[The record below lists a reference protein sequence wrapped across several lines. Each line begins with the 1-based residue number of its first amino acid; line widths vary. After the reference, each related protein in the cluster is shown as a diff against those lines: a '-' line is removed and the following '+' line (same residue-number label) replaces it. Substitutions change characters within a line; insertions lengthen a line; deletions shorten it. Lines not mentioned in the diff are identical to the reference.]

1 MLLGIN
7 MHRSGSDGA
16 PRQHA
21 PGEVCLLHQTILTSR
36 SPGGRGDL
44 VPVANVWDGAR
55 VRKVRA
61 EGTRRKEGQG
71 GCGRELTG
79 DRGGGQRGRGEQ
91 QQPQGSS
98 EGRGEGTVELG
109 RNRGE
114 VHRQGRR
121 EDIDGCRAGAG
132 TVGAGFSAGG
142 GGGSCVEQRDRNAA
156 MRGTTRDGAR
166 GSRSEDQRD
175 FYSTASLLRRLVTA
189 AASSYSTP
197 RRRSVTYVSRSRSSA
212 PKAFLATAFL
222 TLGRRR
228 HVVLR
233 GYTLEQ
239 HVIRGLGKGRLCMGM
254 AHMVL
259 HLIKNPEV

>member
-1 MLLGIN
+1 MPLAPNYPDFTIAGGPGRLG
-7 MHRSGSDGA
+7 
-16 PRQHA
+16 
-21 PGEVCLLHQTILTSR
+21 PGCQRVGRRTGLTICS
-36 SPGGRGDL
+36 
-44 VPVANVWDGAR
+44 
-55 VRKVRA
+55 RKVRA
-61 EGTRRKEGQG
+61 EETRRKEGQG
-71 GCGRELTG
+71 GDGRELTG

-132 TVGAGFSAGG
+132 MVGAGFRAGGRG
-142 GGGSCVEQRDRNAA
+142 GGGSCVEQRDRNVAT
-156 MRGTTRDGAR
+156 RGTTRNGAR

-175 FYSTASLLRRLVTA
+175 FLHRITALPPSSPPPISLILDA
-189 AASSYSTP
+189 AAAQSL
-197 RRRSVTYVSRSRSSA
+197 TYLGHVRWR
-212 PKAFLATAFL
+212 PKLFLATAFL

-233 GYTLEQ
+233 CYTLEQ
-239 HVIRGLGKGRLCMGM
+239 HDPRIGQGAAVHGHGTHGFTSHQEPGS
-254 AHMVL
+254 
-259 HLIKNPEV
+259 LISGGG

>member
-1 MLLGIN
+1 M
-7 MHRSGSDGA
+7 
-16 PRQHA
+16 
-21 PGEVCLLHQTILTSR
+21 
-36 SPGGRGDL
+36 

-71 GCGRELTG
+71 GYGRELTG

-98 EGRGEGTVELG
+98 EGRGEDTVELG

-121 EDIDGCRAGAG
+121 EDVDGCRAGAG

-197 RRRSVTYVSRSRSSA
+197 RRRSITYVSRSRSSA

-233 GYTLEQ
+233 CYTLEQ

-254 AHMVL
+254 ARMVL